1 MGSAF
6 DDPTAM
12 TSANRIRY
20 RAGADIGGT
29 FTDIVLLGSDGS
41 IATKKI
47 SSTPDDYGRAIMVGL
62 QQLMQENAVDP
73 AAVEAVVHGTTVVT
87 NAIIEKKGA
96 RTALV
101 TTAGFRDVLEL
112 RRIRIPELYNFFY
125 DKVPPLVPRRLRFE
139 VDERMGPHGEVK
151 NPLDETDAA
160 AVVERIKAQGIEALA
175 ICLLHS
181 YANPAHERRIA
192 EIARATLP
200 VGVFITCSSDVLPE
214 LREYER
220 TSTTVINAYVGPVV
234 ANYLNSL
241 LDKLAAIGI
250 RAPLQV
256 MQSNGGIMR
265 TGAAIAKPAS
275 IVESGP
281 AAGVIGAARSA
292 QLSGYPNLVTLDM
305 GGTTAKAS
313 IVENGQV
320 SKTSEYEVGA
330 GINLSSQLV
339 KGGGHALKLSVVD
352 VSEIGAGGG
361 SIVSVDKD
369 GRLLVGPRSAGAVPG
384 PVCYDIGGEE
394 PTLTDALVIL
404 GYINPDYLVGGEM
417 RLNTAKSRRVMQA
430 RVADALD
437 KDLLEAA
444 HGVQVVAGA
453 TMMRAVKAV
462 STYRGRDPRDFTL
475 FAFGGSG
482 PVLAAE
488 VARQLQ
494 MTRIIVPPSPGLFS
508 AFGLLFSKVEHE
520 YVQTLFRRTDQVD
533 EGAMERIFRNL
544 EEQAR
549 SALTA
554 DGFRPEQMSVIRQ
567 ADLRYSGQA
576 YELTVPVATPSGI
589 ATMVE
594 GFGEEHLRTYG
605 HRADDEP
612 VDLVNLRVVGWA
624 DPPGPRD
631 IDPAALIGGHGD
643 ATPDR
648 WRQRKAYFGAAHGII
663 DTLVVARGDLLEGAA
678 AGPLIVEEYD
688 ATTVVPPDWEAL
700 LDGRGNI
707 IMTRTRPQ

>member
-1 MGSAF
+1 MEKSF

-12 TSANRIRY
+12 TSPNGIRY
-20 RAGADIGGT
+20 RAGVDIGGT

-41 IATKKI
+41 IATRKV

-62 QQLMQENAVDP
+62 HRLFEETAVDP
-73 AAVEAVVHGTTVVT
+73 AAVDAVVHGTTVVT

-96 RTALV
+96 KTALI

-125 DKVPPLVPRRLRFE
+125 DKVPPLVSRRLRFE

-151 NPLDETDAA
+151 KALDEAGVA
-160 AVVERIKAQGIEALA
+160 AVVERIKDHGIEALA

-192 EIARATLP
+192 EIARASLP
-200 VGVFITCSSDVLPE
+200 AGVFITCSADVLPE

-241 LDKLAAIGI
+241 LDKLASIGI
-250 RAPLQV
+250 RGPLQV

-265 TGAAIAKPAS
+265 TDAVMAKPAS

-292 QLSGYPNLVTLDM
+292 QRSGYPNVVTLDM

-320 SKTSEYEVGA
+320 TKTSEYEVGA

-361 SIVSVDKD
+361 SIVSVEKD
-369 GRLLVGPRSAGAVPG
+369 GRLLVGPSSAGAVPG

-404 GYINPDYLVGGEM
+404 GYFNPDYLVGGEM
-417 RLNTAKSRRVMQA
+417 RLNAAKSRRVMQA
-430 RVADALD
+430 RVADALG

-482 PVLAAE
+482 PALAAE
-488 VARQLQ
+488 VATQLQ
-494 MTRIIVPPSPGLFS
+494 MTRIVVPPSPGLFS
-508 AFGLLFSKVEHE
+508 AFGLLFSKIEHE
-520 YVQTLFRRTDQVD
+520 YVQTLFRRAGEVD
-533 EGAMERIFRNL
+533 EGEMERAYRAL

-549 SALTA
+549 SALAA
-554 DGFRPEQMSVIRQ
+554 DGFGPDQMSVLRQ

-576 YELTVPVATPSGI
+576 YELTIPVATPSGI
-589 ATMVE
+589 AAMVE
-594 GFGEEHLRTYG
+594 GFSEEHLKTYG

-612 VDLVNLRVVGWA
+612 VDLVNLRVVGGA

-631 IDPAALIGGHGD
+631 IDPAVVVGGHGS
-643 ATPDR
+643 AAADR
-648 WRQRKAYFGAAHGII
+648 HRRREAYFGADHGVME
-663 DTLVVARGDLLEGAA
+663 TPVVGRGDLLEGALT
-678 AGPLIVEEYD
+678 GPLIVEEYD
-688 ATTVVPPDWEAL
+688 ATTVVPPGWQAV
-700 LDGRGNI
+700 LDTRGNI
-707 IMTRTRPQ
+707 VITKV

>member
-1 MGSAF
+1 
-6 DDPTAM
+6 M
-12 TSANRIRY
+12 TSTNGIRY

-41 IATKKI
+41 VATRKI
-47 SSTPDDYGRAIMVGL
+47 SSTPDDYGRAIMDGL
-62 QQLMQENAVDP
+62 QRLLEETAVDP
-73 AAVEAVVHGTTVVT
+73 GAVDAVVHGTTVVT

-96 RTALV
+96 RTALI

-125 DKVPPLVPRRLRFE
+125 DKVPPLVARRLRFE
-139 VDERMGPHGEVK
+139 VDERMGSHGEIK
-151 NPLDETDAA
+151 KPLDETGVA
-160 AVVERIKAQGIEALA
+160 AVVERIEGQGIEALA

-181 YANPAHERRIA
+181 YANPAHERRVA
-192 EIARATLP
+192 EIARAALP
-200 VGVFITCSSDVLPE
+200 ASVFITCSVDVLPE

-220 TSTTVINAYVGPVV
+220 TSTTVINAYVGPLV
-234 ANYLNSL
+234 ANYLHSL
-241 LDKLAAIGI
+241 MDKLASIGI
-250 RAPLQV
+250 QAPLQV

-265 TGAAIAKPAS
+265 TEAVMAKPAS

-292 QLSGYPNLVTLDM
+292 HKSGYPNVITLDM

-320 SKTSEYEVGA
+320 TKTSEYEVGA

-361 SIVSVDKD
+361 SIVSVEKD
-369 GRLLVGPRSAGAVPG
+369 GRLLVGPSSAGAVPG
-384 PVCYDIGGEE
+384 PVCYDNGGEE
-394 PTLTDALVIL
+394 PTLTDALVVL
-404 GYINPDYLVGGEM
+404 GYFNPDYLVGGEM
-417 RLNTAKSRRVMQA
+417 RLNAEKSRRVMRA
-430 RVADALD
+430 RVADALG
-437 KDLLEAA
+437 KNLLEAA
-444 HGVQVVAGA
+444 HGIQVVAGA

-462 STYRGRDPRDFTL
+462 STYRGRDPRGFTL

-482 PVLAAE
+482 PALAAE
-488 VARQLQ
+488 VATQLQ

-508 AFGLLFSKVEHE
+508 AFGLLFSKIEHE
-520 YVQTLFRRTDQVD
+520 YVQTLFRRAGEAD
-533 EGAMERIFRNL
+533 EGEIERTFGAL
-544 EEQAR
+544 EAQAR
-549 SALTA
+549 SALAA
-554 DGFRPEQMSVIRQ
+554 DGFGPDQMSVLRQ

-576 YELTVPVATPSGI
+576 YELTIPVTTPSGI
-589 ATMVE
+589 AAMVE
-594 GFGEEHLRTYG
+594 GFSEEHLRTYG

-612 VDLVNLRVVGWA
+612 VDLVNLRVVGGA

-631 IDPAALIGGHGD
+631 IDPAQAVGGHGTG
-643 ATPDR
+643 AADR
-648 WRQRKAYFGAAHGII
+648 HRRREAYFGAVHGLME
-663 DTLVVARGDLLEGAA
+663 TPVVGRGDLLDEAR

-688 ATTVVPPDWEAL
+688 ATTVVPPGWRAV

-707 IMTRTRPQ
+707 LITKA

>member
-1 MGSAF
+1 MGF
-6 DDPTAM
+6 DSPATM
-12 TSANRIRY
+12 TSANEIRY

-41 IATKKI
+41 VVTRKI
-47 SSTPDDYGRAIMVGL
+47 SSTPDDYGRAIMTGL
-62 QQLMQENAVDP
+62 QQLMEKHAVDP

-96 RTALV
+96 KTALI
-101 TTAGFRDVLEL
+101 TTTGFRDVLEL

-151 NPLDETDAA
+151 QPLDEAG
-160 AVVERIKAQGIEALA
+160 AVVAIERIKAQAIEALA

-181 YANPAHERRIA
+181 YANPAHEQRIA
-192 EIARATLP
+192 EIARAILP
-200 VGVFITCSSDVLPE
+200 ESAFITCSSDVLPE

-220 TSTTVINAYVGPVV
+220 TSTTVINAYVGPLV
-234 ANYLNSL
+234 ANYLKSL
-241 LDKLAAIGI
+241 LDKLASIGI

-265 TGAAIAKPAS
+265 TDAVMEKPAS

-292 QLSGYPNLVTLDM
+292 QMSGYPNVVTLDM

-320 SKTSEYEVGA
+320 NKTSEYEVGA

-369 GRLLVGPRSAGAVPG
+369 GRLLVGPLSAGAVPG

-394 PTLTDALVIL
+394 PTLTDALLIL

-417 RLNTAKSRRVMQA
+417 RLNAAKSRQVMQA
-430 RVADALD
+430 RLADALG
-437 KDLLEAA
+437 KDILEAA
-444 HGVQVVAGA
+444 HGVQRLAGA

-462 STYRGRDPRDFTL
+462 STYRGRDPRDFAL

-508 AFGLLFSKVEHE
+508 AFGLLFSKIEHE
-520 YVQTLFRRTDQVD
+520 YVRTLFRRTGEVD
-533 EGAMERIFRNL
+533 EGEMERAFGAL
-544 EEQAR
+544 EVQAR
-549 SALTA
+549 AALAA
-554 DGFRPEQMSVIRQ
+554 DGFQPGQMSILRQ

-576 YELTVPVATPSGI
+576 YELTIPVAPASGI
-589 ATMVE
+589 AAMVE
-594 GFGEEHLRTYG
+594 GFGEEHLLTYG

-631 IDPAALIGGHGD
+631 IDPAAIVGGGGD
-643 ATPDR
+643 APAGPR
-648 WRQRKAYFGAAHGII
+648 PRRKAYFGLEHGSI
-663 DTLVVARGDLLEGAA
+663 DTPVMVRGDLLERPA
-678 AGPLIVEEYD
+678 AGPLIIEEYD
-688 ATTVVPPDWEAL
+688 ATTVVPPGWRAE

-707 IMTRTRPQ
+707 IMTKA